1 MGIIGTI
8 FIGLIVGL
16 LARFLKPGDDSMGW
30 IMTILLGIGGS
41 LAATYGG
48 QALGLYQAGEGAGF
62 IGALVGAVILLLPET
77 DWLELMP
84 KSDQKALE
92 AMPEIDH
99 DSPEA
104 NGTFTEKGGMK
115 QSKGLPAVMYSTKTV
130 ASMND
135 KDIRIGGY
143 PVPLESDAKGRS
155 TLFFLVP
162 YPGAC
167 IHVPPPPPNQLV
179 LVRYP
184 KGLKLEDI
192 YTPLWVT
199 GTLKIEKV
207 SNDLADAAYALD
219 AAKVRVVQE
228 SDL

>member
-1 MGIIGTI
+1 MFSLVAEFFMRRI
-8 FIGLIVGL
+8 FLIALLFCSG
-16 LARFLKPGDDSMGW
+16 LAR
-30 IMTILLGIGGS
+30 
-41 LAATYGG
+41 A
-48 QALGLYQAGEGAGF
+48 E
-62 IGALVGAVILLLPET
+62 LPET

-92 AMPEIDH
+92 EMPEIDH
-99 DSPEA
+99 NSPEA
-104 NGTFTEKGGMK
+104 NGTFSNKGGLK
-115 QSKGLPAVMYSTKTV
+115 QSKGLPAVMYSSKTV
-130 ASMND
+130 ASMNG
-135 KDIRIGGY
+135 KHIRLGGY
-143 PVPLESDAKGRS
+143 PVPLETDAKGKS

-184 KGLKLEDI
+184 KGLKLDDI

-199 GTLKIEKV
+199 GTLKVEKV

-219 AAKVRVVQE
+219 AGQVRVVTDA
-228 SDL
+228 DL

>member
-1 MGIIGTI
+1 MPT
-8 FIGLIVGL
+8 LVYWSSHSMRRL
-16 LARFLKPGDDSMGW
+16 LL
-30 IMTILLGIGGS
+30 TVLLLGSS
-41 LAATYGG
+41 LAHTAEL
-48 QALGLYQAGEGAGF
+48 A
-62 IGALVGAVILLLPET
+62 ET

-92 AMPEIDH
+92 H
-99 DSPEA
+99 NSPEA
-104 NGTFTEKGGMK
+104 LGTFTEKGGLK

-130 ASMND
+130 AAMNG
-135 KDIRIGGY
+135 KHIRLGGY
-143 PVPLESDAKGRS
+143 PVPLETDAKGRS

-184 KGLKLEDI
+184 KGLKLDDI

-199 GTLKIEKV
+199 GTLKVETV
-207 SNDLADAAYALD
+207 NNDLADAAYALD
-219 AAKVRVVQE
+219 AGVVRVVQE

>member
-1 MGIIGTI
+1 MRRLVMT
-8 FIGLIVGL
+8 
-16 LARFLKPGDDSMGW
+16 FL
-30 IMTILLGIGGS
+30 LLGAS
-41 LAATYGG
+41 LVHAAD
-48 QALGLYQAGEGAGF
+48 
-62 IGALVGAVILLLPET
+62 LPET
-77 DWLELMP
+77 DWLDLMP
-84 KSDQKALE
+84 KSDQMALE
-92 AMPEIDH
+92 QMPEIDH

-104 NGTFTEKGGMK
+104 QGTFTDKGGLK

-130 ASMND
+130 ASMNG
-135 KDIRIGGY
+135 KHIRLGGY

-184 KGLKLEDI
+184 KGLKLDDI
-192 YTPLWVT
+192 YTPLWVM
-199 GTLKIEKV
+199 GTLKVESV

-219 AAKVRVVQE
+219 ASKVRVVVE
-228 SDL
+228 EDL

>member
-1 MGIIGTI
+1 MRRLVMT
-8 FIGLIVGL
+8 
-16 LARFLKPGDDSMGW
+16 FL
-30 IMTILLGIGGS
+30 LLGAS
-41 LAATYGG
+41 LVHAAD
-48 QALGLYQAGEGAGF
+48 
-62 IGALVGAVILLLPET
+62 LPET

-84 KSDQKALE
+84 KSDQLALE
-92 AMPEIDH
+92 QMPEIDH
-99 DSPEA
+99 DSHEA
-104 NGTFTEKGGMK
+104 QGTFTDKGGLK
-115 QSKGLPAVMYSTKTV
+115 QSEGLPAVMYSTKTV
-130 ASMND
+130 ASMNG
-135 KDIRIGGY
+135 KHIRLGGY

-184 KGLKLEDI
+184 KGLKLDDI

-199 GTLKIEKV
+199 GTLKVEKV

-219 AAKVRVVQE
+219 AAKVRVVE
-228 SDL
+228 DADL

>member
-1 MGIIGTI
+1 MRRCLLLSLVLVST
-8 FIGLIVGL
+8 
-16 LARFLKPGDDSMGW
+16 LAR
-30 IMTILLGIGGS
+30 
-41 LAATYGG
+41 A
-48 QALGLYQAGEGAGF
+48 E
-62 IGALVGAVILLLPET
+62 LPET

-84 KSDQKALE
+84 AADQKALE
-92 AMPEIDH
+92 QMPEIDH

-104 NGTFTEKGGMK
+104 QGTFTEKGGMK

-130 ASMND
+130 PAMNGR
-135 KDIRIGGY
+135 DIRIGGY
-143 PVPLESDAKGRS
+143 PVPLEADAKGNS

-167 IHVPPPPPNQLV
+167 IHVPPPPPNQLI

-184 KGLKLEDI
+184 KGLKLADI

-199 GTLKIEKV
+199 GKVQVEKI

-219 AAKVRVVQE
+219 AQKVRVVQE

>member
-1 MGIIGTI
+1 MRR
-8 FIGLIVGL
+8 L
-16 LARFLKPGDDSMGW
+16 LL
-30 IMTILLGIGGS
+30 TVLLLGSS
-41 LAATYGG
+41 LAHAAELT
-48 QALGLYQAGEGAGF
+48 
-62 IGALVGAVILLLPET
+62 ET

-84 KSDQKALE
+84 ESDQKALE
-92 AMPEIDH
+92 QMPDIDH
-99 DSPEA
+99 NSPEA
-104 NGTFTEKGGMK
+104 LGTFTEKGGLK

-130 ASMND
+130 AAMNG
-135 KDIRIGGY
+135 KHIRLGGY
-143 PVPLESDAKGRS
+143 PVPLETDAKGRS

-184 KGLKLEDI
+184 KGLKLDDI

-199 GTLKIEKV
+199 GTLKVEAV

-219 AAKVRVVQE
+219 AAKVKVVQE
-228 SDL
+228 ADL

>member
-1 MGIIGTI
+1 MRYLPLVLLLICGI
-8 FIGLIVGL
+8 
-16 LARFLKPGDDSMGW
+16 AR
-30 IMTILLGIGGS
+30 
-41 LAATYGG
+41 A
-48 QALGLYQAGEGAGF
+48 E
-62 IGALVGAVILLLPET
+62 LPET

-84 KSDQKALE
+84 EADQRALE
-92 AMPEIDH
+92 QMPEITH

-104 NGTFTEKGGMK
+104 AGSFDSKGGLK
-115 QSKGLPAVMYSTKTV
+115 QQQKGLPAVMYSAKTV
-130 ASMND
+130 PAMNG
-135 KDIRIGGY
+135 KQIRLGGY
-143 PVPLESDAKGRS
+143 PVPLETDNAGRS

-184 KGLKLEDI
+184 KGIALDDI
-192 YTPLWVT
+192 YEPLWVN
-199 GTLKIEKV
+199 GTLKIEPV

-219 AAKVRVVQE
+219 ASSARMVEE

>member
-1 MGIIGTI
+1 MRR
-8 FIGLIVGL
+8 L
-16 LARFLKPGDDSMGW
+16 LL
-30 IMTILLGIGGS
+30 TLVLLGSG
-41 LAATYGG
+41 LAH
-48 QALGLYQAGEGAGF
+48 AGE
-62 IGALVGAVILLLPET
+62 LPET

-155 TLFFLVP
+155 TLVF
-162 YPGAC
+162 PGA
-167 IHVPPPPPNQLV
+167 IPGRLHPRAATTANQLV

>member
-1 MGIIGTI
+1 MRR
-8 FIGLIVGL
+8 L
-16 LARFLKPGDDSMGW
+16 LL
-30 IMTILLGIGGS
+30 TLVLLGSG
-41 LAATYGG
+41 LAH
-48 QALGLYQAGEGAGF
+48 AGD
-62 IGALVGAVILLLPET
+62 LPET

-92 AMPEIDH
+92 QMPEIDH
-99 DSPEA
+99 NSPEA
-104 NGTFTEKGGMK
+104 NGTFTEKGGLK

-130 ASMND
+130 PAMNG

-179 LVRYP
+179 LVRFP
-184 KGLKLEDI
+184 KGVKLDDI

-199 GTLKIEKV
+199 GHLKIETV

-219 AAKVRVVQE
+219 AQKVRVVQE